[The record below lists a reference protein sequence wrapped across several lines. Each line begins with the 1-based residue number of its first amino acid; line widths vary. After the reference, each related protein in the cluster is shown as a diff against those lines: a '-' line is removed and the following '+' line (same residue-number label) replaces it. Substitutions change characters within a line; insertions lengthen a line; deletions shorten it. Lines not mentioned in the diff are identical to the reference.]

1 MLKTCT
7 PIIPVSDLDHAGE
20 WFTRCLG
27 FNARLM
33 GDAMVH
39 LSRDNVHIR
48 LVKKADDMDLNDP
61 RRQQSVYI
69 TVDDVNAFYAVH
81 RAALEEEDDDCAPF
95 DRPYGMREMHIIYE
109 SLLMYFGSPID
120 GKRQKKV

>member
-7 PIIPVSDLDHAGE
+7 PVIPVSDLDHAGE

-27 FNARLM
+27 FNARQI

-69 TVDDVNAFYAVH
+69 STDDVDAFFAAH
-81 RAALEEEDDDCAPF
+81 SQALEAAGAHFRPPF
-95 DRPYGMREMHIIYE
+95 DRDYGMRELHVAYE
-109 SLLMYFGSPID
+109 SLLMFFATPID
-120 GKRQKKV
+120 KDTAT